1 MATQDSPSFKS
12 LGFSVVEVQTL
23 IFTSASMRFDDFC
36 VEWRLN
42 TMKRHKVP
50 KSYVNVWSFWKEL
63 KMQCKDIY
71 LELTLYVK
79 LRISNIITASA
90 AESLFTVNQKKF
102 RQINSLVFSLVNTLL
117 SRNFCQIS
125 VTVNFRN
132 FHTVSEFQCAQCGN
146 YGNSLS
152 HYFGK
157 NFVKVTYLLKKI
169 LKSWFDEIFFQWERI
184 SRFSTL
190 WWCGNFW
197 NLLSLRKNSVKSTI

>member
-117 SRNFCQIS
+117 SRNFCQNS
-125 VTVNFRN
+125 VRENSRN
-132 FHTVSEFQCAQCGN
+132 FHTVCKDAHWKIFREISDMKWIHTTICAVPIWGLHALWVKERF
-146 YGNSLS
+146 GLVIFHWIMNSP
-152 HYFGK
+152 
-157 NFVKVTYLLKKI
+157 KV
-169 LKSWFDEIFFQWERI
+169 
-184 SRFSTL
+184 FS
-190 WWCGNFW
+190 
-197 NLLSLRKNSVKSTI
+197 